1 MAFSW
6 KDVSVVFTV
15 VLGLY
20 LAGELHI
27 VVKYEIRYTYIHMP
41 PHMVQNGRAY
51 LYICLKTE
59 EKEATVR

>member
-1 MAFSW
+1 MASCW
-6 KDVSVVFTV
+6 KDVSVVSTV

-20 LAGELHI
+20 LAGELHQ
-27 VVKYEIRYTYIHMP
+27 VVKYEIRYMP

-59 EKEATVR
+59 EKGATVR

>member
-1 MAFSW
+1 M
-6 KDVSVVFTV
+6 SVVSTV

-20 LAGELHI
+20 LAGELHQ
-27 VVKYEIRYTYIHMP
+27 VVKYEIRYMP